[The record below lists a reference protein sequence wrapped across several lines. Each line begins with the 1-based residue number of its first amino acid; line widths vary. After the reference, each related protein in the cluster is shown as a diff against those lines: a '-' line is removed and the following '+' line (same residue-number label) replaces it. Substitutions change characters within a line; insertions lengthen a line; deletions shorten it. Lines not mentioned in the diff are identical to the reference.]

1 MPEHRAGRI
10 IAHIYRGPTEPE
22 KHNRG
27 VRSFEG
33 WFRKIADGYDDPLY
47 LPSSIRRRG
56 VMDGLLVYYARKA
69 LEEGRS
75 KITVLDLGSGAGG
88 LSTSLKSDPAI
99 VPQTRAFLW
108 NHPDF
113 HVDIVGLTDAPSEE
127 MFLKELP
134 LKINNS
140 RLGLVDQTVN
150 KQISIRN
157 VACTLTRVQTLK
169 DFLQVQGITE
179 LDIIFAIKSLRYLP
193 RVIFEETIQSGVNFL
208 VPEGRFLAYHYARNV
223 PGYAGARDTGFNTN
237 ADPATPRGKEVYNFV
252 EFLNFNTP
260 DVPFKEVLERVKAD
274 REYRNHLKRALRLYA
289 KLGVLKGIVIEFVER
304 EVKESLPQTAKAAD
318 KQHII
323 DYGILSLCYTRLQA
337 QRRLMDHT
345 VKRNFLLNLSG
356 VDLKFISTEQTE
368 GTGFVL
374 KKH

>member
-1 MPEHRAGRI
+1 MSERQAERI
-10 IAHIYRGPTEPE
+10 IVHTYRGPTGPE

-134 LKINNS
+134 LKVNNS

-157 VACTLTRVQTLK
+157 VAYTLTRAQTLK
-169 DFLQVQGITE
+169 DFLQAQGITE
-179 LDIIFAIKSLRYLP
+179 LDIVFAIKSLRYLP

-260 DVPFKEVLERVKAD
+260 DVPFKEVLARVKAD
-274 REYRNHLKRALRLYA
+274 REYRNHLKRALRLYR
-289 KLGVLKGIVIEFVER
+289 KLGVLRSIDFGFVEQQVR
-304 EVKESLPQTAKAAD
+304 EVLPATATAKD
-318 KQHII
+318 RGHLT
-323 DYGILSLCYTRLQA
+323 YYEILALCYKKLQA

-345 VKRNFLLNLSG
+345 GKRNSLLNLSG
-356 VDLKFISTEQTE
+356 VDLRFISTKQTE